1 MNKLW
6 VFGDSFSA
14 TNKRNNIEH
23 WRRDY
28 IKWKGYTPTVWPEFL
43 NKILNYKLINL
54 AISGTDNY
62 TIFDTIID
70 NIDKINKDDIIIIGW
85 SSTLRFRLVDKTNF
99 FNTIRPDSVL
109 KDSTLTIPSLKYNN
123 ISLNTINEVLVNRDT
138 KLYEW
143 ELNRFIKIINISLKD
158 IKILHW
164 SPFQRRHP
172 DLTIKRI
179 EGMDT
184 LQTISIETNKELND
198 YHYSENGHLELSKK
212 IYNILYE

>member
-1 MNKLW
+1 MSNLW

-28 IKWKGYTPTVWPEFL
+28 IKWKGYTTLVWPEFL

-54 AISGTDNY
+54 SISATDNY
-62 TIFDTIID
+62 TIFDSIID
-70 NIDKINKDDIIIIGW
+70 NIEKIKKDDIIIIGW
-85 SSTLRFRLVDKTNF
+85 SSTLRFRLVDKTNS
-99 FNTIRPDSVL
+99 FNTIRPSSDFKV
-109 KDSTLTIPSLKYNN
+109 STLNIPFEYNN

-138 KLYEW
+138 ELYEL
-143 ELNRFIKIINISLKD
+143 ELNRFIKIINLYLKD

-164 SPFQRRHP
+164 SPFQLHHP
-172 DLTIKRI
+172 YLKIKKI
-179 EGMDT
+179 EGIDI
-184 LQTISIETNKELND
+184 LETISIETNEEIND

-212 IYNILYE
+212 IYTMLYE